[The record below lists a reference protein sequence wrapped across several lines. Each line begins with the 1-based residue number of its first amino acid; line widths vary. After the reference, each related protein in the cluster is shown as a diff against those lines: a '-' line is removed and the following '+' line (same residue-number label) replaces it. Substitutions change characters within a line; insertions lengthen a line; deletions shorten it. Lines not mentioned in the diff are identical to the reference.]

1 MAATSNTGVTVLD
14 RGLRLSLLARSGSD
28 AAFLQLVDQAL
39 ETALTGDD
47 PLRCLPQILHLSLLR
62 ARLKDTSASPGT
74 APPGA
79 PPLSVAPGIENE
91 PYLRELHC
99 RWVDHGRRHLYPTPA
114 AWLHALLPPAPMPGN
129 PYSLARLLRVL
140 VTHLAPADCRAA
152 TALANLIEDSGEA
165 AVAQCALVAAALAA
179 HDLDAEAQTWSRQRQ
194 LLTRMPA
201 WSWPAG
207 CTEHDK
213 DVLAYLRPDHRA
225 RFDTAIGVLP
235 FATGLG
241 HSLLTC
247 LPALTEIY
255 HGAYVCH
262 SSLEYTEHRLS
273 GRRPAPEAAAVHDE
287 ARRNPPLT
295 GPATA
300 APATAAPA
308 IADPDNID
316 PGTADPGIKNP
327 VTINPGNTGPGT
339 VRAGIVRP
347 GIADPALD
355 PPIVAAVV
363 SADEQVL
370 GGQELPIDDP
380 VYRLYARI
388 TARTIRAH
396 RLGADDLAP
405 EPVPAEFDVERLP
418 AYAEI
423 VRQNADTPIAA
434 ALAGRVRTEATARGD
449 RETLLILADA
459 GYADPDQALDGP
471 AVAFP
476 EWSALLF
483 RHRPAEAARR
493 LSEAASEDWTL
504 AAAMLEHAAAELLAA
519 AGPRIAHDLHDAVVR
534 AVTCAAPPDTD
545 PPSVVD
551 GAYA

>member
-1 MAATSNTGVTVLD
+1 MAATSDPGVTVLD
-14 RGLRLSLLARSGSD
+14 RESRLSLLARSGSD
-28 AAFLQLVDQAL
+28 ATFLQLIDQAL
-39 ETALTGDD
+39 ESALTGDD
-47 PLRCLPQILHLSLLR
+47 PVRRLPRILYLSLLR
-62 ARLKDTSASPGT
+62 ARLKDTPARSRTTPLGA
-74 APPGA
+74 APLPSGA
-79 PPLSVAPGIENE
+79 EYE
-91 PYLRELHC
+91 PYLRELRA
-99 RWVDHGRRHLYPTPA
+99 RWVDHARRHLYPAPA

-129 PYSLARLLRVL
+129 PHSLARLLRVL
-140 VTHLAPADCRAA
+140 VTHLAPTDCRAA
-152 TALANLIEDSGEA
+152 TALADRIEDTGEA
-165 AVAQCALVAAALAA
+165 AVAQCALIGAALAA
-179 HDLDAEAQTWSRQRQ
+179 HDLDAEAQNWSRQRQ
-194 LLTRMPA
+194 LITRMPT

-207 CTEHDK
+207 HTELDR

-247 LPALTEIY
+247 LPALNEIY

-262 SSLEYTEHRLS
+262 ASLEYTEHRLA
-273 GRRPAPEAAAVHDE
+273 GRRPAPETAAVHE
-287 ARRNPPLT
+287 EIRRNPAHATTAPATTRPTTARPTAVSPATT
-295 GPATA
+295 GPASAGPATVNPA
-300 APATAAPA
+300 TVSPATAGPA
-308 IADPDNID
+308 
-316 PGTADPGIKNP
+316 TE
-327 VTINPGNTGPGT
+327 
-339 VRAGIVRP
+339 
-347 GIADPALD
+347 PAAD

-370 GGQELPIDDP
+370 GGPELPIDDP

-405 EPVPAEFDVERLP
+405 EPVPAEFDADRLP

-423 VRQNADTPIAA
+423 VRQNADSPIVA
-434 ALAGRVRTEATARGD
+434 ALAGRVRAEATARDD
-449 RETLLILADA
+449 RESLLILADA
-459 GYADPDQALDGP
+459 DARYADPDQALDGP
-471 AVAFP
+471 AVPFP

-493 LSEAASEDWTL
+493 LSEAASKDWTL

-519 AGPRIAHDLHDAVVR
+519 AGPRIAHELHDAVVQ
-534 AVTCAAPPDTD
+534 AVICATPPDTD

-551 GAYA
+551 GTHAT